1 MGMSLCCPQVT
12 PMGMHGGWSIG
23 APWKCLMCNTMGST
37 PCGFYGIGWGL
48 IIGNPMALF
57 YGPCIGIPWTCIGAA
72 HGEIHGSALWLSHW
86 EVYMGLPW
94 NCIGNAP

>member
-1 MGMSLCCPQVT
+1 MGNALHNPHVASM
-12 PMGMHGGWSIG
+12 
-23 APWKCLMCNTMGST
+23 
-37 PCGFYGIGWGL
+37 GIGWGL
-48 IIGNPMALF
+48 IIGNSMALF